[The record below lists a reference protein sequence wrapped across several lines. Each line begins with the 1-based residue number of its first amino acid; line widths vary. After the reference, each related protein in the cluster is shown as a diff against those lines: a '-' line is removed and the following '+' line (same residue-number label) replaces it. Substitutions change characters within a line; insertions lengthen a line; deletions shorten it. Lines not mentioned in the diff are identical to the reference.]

1 MHLRFFY
8 QYLFSIPGN
17 DLDVCLPGAKL
28 QTSSMTERFCR
39 QTFLSSSR
47 KFAGAI
53 FRRFTQHETNN
64 WCLNIFSIGKFS
76 TCFFWPLKNRDKKA
90 LKKSS
95 CQNLSTIQCYVLKS
109 PSLQRDVRAVGI
121 GCWKY
126 DCWEKCRSA
135 KIFNPFKAAKVGSC
149 VWNFNHFLID
159 MTRLVSQDLS
169 DRFFL
174 LNLNSNPFRL
184 LLYIP
189 KSSSFLFS
197 RNLFLTSRPL

>member
-76 TCFFWPLKNRDKKA
+76 TCFFWPLKNRDKKT

-95 CQNLSTIQCYVLKS
+95 CQKLSTIQCYVLKS

-121 GCWKY
+121 GCRK
-126 DCWEKCRSA
+126 CVCREKCRCA
-135 KIFNPFKAAKVGSC
+135 NKINPFKAAKFGSC
-149 VWNFNHFLID
+149 VRNFNHFLID
-159 MTRLVSQDLS
+159 TTRLVSQIFS
-169 DRFFL
+169 DYSTNPFL
-174 LNLNSNPFRL
+174 LLLN
-184 LLYIP
+184 IP
-189 KSSSFLFS
+189 KSSSAKNLFS
-197 RNLFLTSRPL
+197 RNLFLTSLAL